1 MWVIVR
7 QEDWVGGND
16 DVLGGVGPFASRTE
30 AEQQLA
36 RMQRALDERP
46 FPDERLCLLQ
56 LESAR

>member
-7 QEDWVGGND
+7 QEDWVGGD
-16 DVLGGVGPFASRTE
+16 DSVVGAAGPFPNRSQ

-36 RMQRALDERP
+36 RMQRAVDERP
-46 FPDERLCLLQ
+46 FPDERLWLLQ